1 MNIGEKVFI
10 KIQTNPNSSYS
21 GKGIDAENSLERKQE
36 FEKFLTY
43 KRRMSRM
50 SVIQAMYMLDINSK
64 ASNENDK
71 NQNSLFNVSKEI
83 KPEIF
88 CRSVIYMYKNFLLNK
103 KSYGDTPK
111 NKKID
116 ERFLFDL
123 TRFIYEN
130 INEIDECISKH
141 LSSNWNIKKID
152 FLIRAILRCAIGER
166 MLFGKLDTAI
176 LTSEYT
182 NLSSYFFTGKE
193 IGFING
199 VLHSFCKKS

>member
-1 MNIGEKVFI
+1 MISSIATGQKREMIEMGGVEFLPEK
-10 KIQTNPNSSYS
+10 
-21 GKGIDAENSLERKQE
+21 KQE

-50 SVIQAMYMLDINSK
+50 ASIQVVYMMDMHMHAVTEKKEEQNILFDGGGLDR
-64 ASNENDK
+64 
-71 NQNSLFNVSKEI
+71 EI

-88 CRSVIYMYKNFLLNK
+88 CRSVIYIYKNLLLSK

-123 TRFIYEN
+123 SAFIYGNLEK
-130 INEIDECISKH
+130 IDGHISKN
-141 LSSNWNIKKID
+141 LSEKWNVKKID
-152 FLIRAILRCAIGER
+152 FLVRSVLRVAIGER
-166 MLFGKLDTAI
+166 LLFGKLDTAI

-199 VLHSFCKKS
+199 VLHSFCKSCNID